1 MKKYRVVETI
11 KNIVFEDLNYDEA
24 HQCMATLVDSAR
36 QGLEVEE
43 YEWLPQEAKRLGR
56 DPDLH

>member
-1 MKKYRVVETI
+1 MIKYRVVETTRE
-11 KNIVFEDLNYDEA
+11 IVFECLSYDEA
-24 HQCMATLVDSAR
+24 HVCLANMLDSGR
-36 QGLEVEE
+36 TDVTVEE

>member
-1 MKKYRVVETI
+1 MIKYRVVETTRE
-11 KNIVFEDLNYDEA
+11 IVFECLSYDEA
-24 HQCMATLVDSAR
+24 YMCLSNMLDAGRTDVT
-36 QGLEVEE
+36 VEE

>member
-1 MKKYRVVETI
+1 MKKYRVVETT
-11 KNIVFEDLNYDEA
+11 KKIVFENLNYDEA
-24 HQCMATLVDSAR
+24 HHCMATLVDSGR
-36 QGLEVEE
+36 LGLEVEE